1 MATQQQQQMEV
12 QEEEPPQLIS
22 KIAKSFNCLIPMLI
36 GVLQV
41 NSQSTDESPFKT
53 HPTNMWVFVFSTFIY
68 YSVAQG
74 SVSMAVISGSLSSVS
89 LLSVLLPRLLEHL
102 IFIAWA
108 FVTIIVAYQVHALLI
123 HSACQRLHQMTI
135 DIISKCHCQW
145 FTPSNSVEQQR
156 RPPV

>member
-1 MATQQQQQMEV
+1 MATQQQQQQM
-12 QEEEPPQLIS
+12 EEPRQLIS
-22 KIAKSFNCLIPMLI
+22 KIAESFKTLIPMLV

-41 NSQSTDESPFKT
+41 NIQSKDESPFKT

-74 SVSMAVISGSLSSVS
+74 SVSLAVVSGSLSSVS
-89 LLSVLLPRLLEHL
+89 LLSVLLPCLLGHL

-108 FVTIIVAYQVHALLI
+108 FVTIVVAYQVHALLI
-123 HSACQRLHQMTI
+123 HNVCQKLHQMII

-145 FTPSNSVEQQR
+145 FTPSNSFEQQR
-156 RPPV
+156 PPV